1 MVPRRSAP
9 DPSGDRVSISS
20 PRAFLH
26 ILFLA
31 GILLLSAGCASS
43 SVPRG
48 RLADGSSVP
57 EGASFTP
64 PAPTSKMPQDLPG
77 RIGSSG
83 VRGVFRAE
91 VVITEAGAVADVMV
105 THSLGDAADAGILP
119 ALRRLAF
126 TAAMLDGK
134 PVAAIYV
141 ATFNFTSS
149 R

>member
-1 MVPRRSAP
+1 MNISAT
-9 DPSGDRVSISS
+9 
-20 PRAFLH
+20 RAPLH
-26 ILFLA
+26 SLLLVGLFL
-31 GILLLSAGCASS
+31 LSTGCASS
-43 SVPRG
+43 SAPRG

-57 EGASFTP
+57 KGASFSP
-64 PAPTSKMPQDLPG
+64 PAPTTKMPLDLLG

-91 VVITEAGAVADVMV
+91 VVITEAGVVSDLNV
-105 THSLGDAADAGILP
+105 THSLGDAVDSEILP
-119 ALRRLAF
+119 ALRRLTF
-126 TAAMLDGK
+126 TPAMLDGK